1 MKKSHKFTT
10 EGILSHWKEL
20 GVILFFSTLLCL
32 QLLTNPGR
40 PTTFDGHIHIT
51 TMQMFADSLRVG
63 ELPAWSQGFGNYGYP
78 LALIAHQLPAY
89 SGAVLILFGIH
100 PELAFKLIIVLS
112 TIASGVGMFAFIHS
126 YLDQRADQIRVNQS
140 ALIGAVIWLFSTYRI
155 MNIYSRGAV
164 PELVASA
171 LLPFLLLAIVNFFK
185 SYSLKEFLLIFLF
198 SFLLTITH
206 PMMLV
211 LASPLVLAGLLTRM
225 FSQSTKRIALSAGAV
240 LLAVILGVLAA
251 SFYVLPLLLE
261 LKYFYQGS
269 SVGQISADSYLY
281 LKNMLNWSWPYFPA
295 GDHPGPR
302 IGPIKVGLF
311 EQLVLLA
318 GGASLLTT
326 ALRKKSK
333 HDLILIIWII
343 IALATLMATTF
354 LAKPLYDLLPILSM
368 IQFPWRFLLPF
379 QFATTIIAAILFTK
393 YAPPFKVI
401 ALLVCLLI
409 IARLPNIYGKN
420 YISASQTDYQFTR
433 ENLHS
438 TNMNPVWVGETAAYP
453 LSDSLFTVAEGAG
466 NLLSRSESPSLRLY
480 VFSGTTSS
488 RIVFNTFY
496 FPGWKLRINGGE
508 REIEYQDPH
517 FRGVMTTR
525 LNPGLS
531 NITLSYED
539 TKVRLMSKYISATS
553 IFLVGVL
560 ALLYV
565 KIQKWLTK

>member
-1 MKKSHKFTT
+1 MKKPDRSTF
-10 EGILSHWKEL
+10 EGMLSHWKEL

-32 QLLTNPGR
+32 QLLTNSGR

-51 TMQMFADSLRVG
+51 TMQMFADSLRAG
-63 ELPAWSQGFGNYGYP
+63 EFPAWSQGFGNYGYP

-100 PELAFKLIIVLS
+100 PELSFKLIIVLS
-112 TIASGVGMFAFIHS
+112 TIASGAGMFAFIHS
-126 YLDQRADQIRVNQS
+126 FLIQRADQIRVNQS

-171 LLPFLLLAIVNFFK
+171 LLPFLLLVIVNFFR
-185 SYSLKEFLLIFLF
+185 SYRHKELILIFLF

-211 LASPLVLAGLLTRM
+211 LAAPLLLASVLTRI
-225 FSQSTKRIALSAGAV
+225 FTQSTKRIVFSVGAV

-251 SFYVLPLLLE
+251 SYYVLPLLLE

-269 SVGQISADSYLY
+269 NVGQISADSYLY
-281 LKNMLNWSWPYFPA
+281 LKNMLNWSWLYFPV

-302 IGPIKVGLF
+302 IGPIQVGLV
-311 EQLVLLA
+311 EQAILLA
-318 GGASLLTT
+318 GGVSLLTT
-326 ALRKKSK
+326 AIWKKSK
-333 HDLILIIWII
+333 HDWALIIWMV
-343 IALATLMATTF
+343 IALVSLVATTF
-354 LAKPLYDLLPILSM
+354 LAKPLYDLLPMLAM

-379 QFATTIIAAILFTK
+379 QFATTIIAAILITK
-393 YAPPFKVI
+393 YSPPYKII

-409 IARLPNIYGKN
+409 ISRLPNAYGKN
-420 YISASQTDYQFTR
+420 YVSAPRNDYQFTR

-438 TNMNPVWVGETAAYP
+438 TNMNPVWVGETASYP
-453 LSDSLFTVAEGAG
+453 ITDGLFTVVEGAG
-466 NLLSRSESPSLRLY
+466 DLLSKYESPSIRQY
-480 VFSGTTSS
+480 EFNGKTSS

-496 FPGWKLRINGGE
+496 FPGWKLAINDVE

-517 FRGVMTTR
+517 FRGVMTAR
-525 LNPGLS
+525 VDPGLS
-531 NITLSYED
+531 TISLSYED
-539 TKVRLMSKYISATS
+539 TKVRLVSKYISATS
-553 IFLVGVL
+553 IILVGLL

-565 KIQKWLTK
+565 KIQKWLTQ